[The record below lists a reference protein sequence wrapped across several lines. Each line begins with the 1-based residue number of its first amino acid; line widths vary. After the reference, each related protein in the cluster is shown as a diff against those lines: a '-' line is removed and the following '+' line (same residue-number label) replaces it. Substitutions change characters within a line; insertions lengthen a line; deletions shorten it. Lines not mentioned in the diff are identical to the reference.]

1 MRVCGILSLTRCDC
15 CVALQAVANAIGSN
29 VFNIFLGIGLPMLLT
44 EFAWGEPFMTTGSD
58 PAAVLLAGVMLVLI
72 TIIMIIIF
80 VASRWVLSKPLSGFL
95 MIFFILYIALSILFE
110 AEQQLAYEPI
120 MAWLD
125 YKCV

>member
-1 MRVCGILSLTRCDC
+1 
-15 CVALQAVANAIGSN
+15 
-29 VFNIFLGIGLPMLLT
+29 
-44 EFAWGEPFMTTGSD
+44 MTTGSD